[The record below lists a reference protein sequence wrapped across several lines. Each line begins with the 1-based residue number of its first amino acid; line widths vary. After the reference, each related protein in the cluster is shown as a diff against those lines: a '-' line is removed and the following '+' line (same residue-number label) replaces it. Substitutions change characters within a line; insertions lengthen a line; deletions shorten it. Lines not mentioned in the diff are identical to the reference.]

1 MDSENNNE
9 KVNVPLFPSPEPT
22 VSCINDLDFYKD
34 FKNEFSAIVYNDALT
49 SKLDFSTKPT
59 LCPQHIDESNL
70 KDETSLSEYD
80 EVEQNVLYFN
90 DLFPFNIIYPDDIK
104 SDKGNND
111 NEIDMIQSSGG
122 NENIQGLNKL
132 LEGSHD
138 KISKVFIMRSFVMEL
153 NVNIVAWIYLVKGML
168 FNLIKNLYVSFG
180 ISFDPKCYYKDGD
193 CTKMLWRP
201 RQVNRVHIL
210 DFEGFTPGM
219 RQDLAEKMRMEYT
232 RDDGQEVF
240 VSHNWRRLFGIRVPL
255 VQEFIHEFI
264 RTCRIRDEIWLD
276 VAGLHTAEE
285 MAEDEF
291 GAYWLGRER
300 VIPNKGGLSDY
311 WVEISSG
318 KDFLRGALSYTYI
331 RDPVR
336 RLCHRL
342 ISYDIFE
349 RGHAPKKVTA
359 TDLFYLCSMNRGV
372 ANVPYL
378 LAHYLFRHIEGRK
391 NGARLFGGHFIGRLT
406 YHFGLVSD
414 DGLRGLSVVT
424 SKIPLIDMPPPPTPA
439 VGRTMPRDWGD
450 MRRRFKDYVGMLEVC
465 VDL

>member
-1 MDSENNNE
+1 MDSENDNE

-34 FKNEFSAIVYNDALT
+34 FKNEFLAIVYNDALT
-49 SKLDFSTKPT
+49 SKSDFSTKPT
-59 LCPQHIDESNL
+59 LRPQHIDESNL

-90 DLFPFNIIYPDDIK
+90 DLFPFNIIYPDDRK
-104 SDKGNND
+104 SDKVNND
-111 NEIDMIQSSGG
+111 NEIDIIQSSGG
-122 NENIQGLNKL
+122 NKNIQGLNKL

-168 FNLIKNLYVSFG
+168 FNLIKNLYVPFG
-180 ISFDPKCYYKDGD
+180 ISFDPKWHYKDGD
-193 CTKMLWRP
+193 CTRMLRRP
-201 RQVNRVHIL
+201 RQFIL
-210 DFEGFTPGM
+210 ALG
-219 RQDLAEKMRMEYT
+219 LYT
-232 RDDGQEVF
+232 
-240 VSHNWRRLFGIRVPL
+240 
-255 VQEFIHEFI
+255 
-264 RTCRIRDEIWLD
+264 T
-276 VAGLHTAEE
+276 EE

-300 VIPNKGGLSDY
+300 VIPNKGDLSDY

-318 KDFLRGALSYTYI
+318 KYFLRGALSYTYI
-331 RDPVR
+331 KDPVR

-349 RGHAPKKVTA
+349 RGHVPKKVTA

-372 ANVPYL
+372 GNVPYL
-378 LAHYLFRHIEGRK
+378 LAHYLFMHIEGKK

-424 SKIPLIDMPPPPTPA
+424 RKIPLIDMGTSA
-439 VGRTMPRDWGD
+439 ATTNSSCGRTMPRDWGD
-450 MRRRFKDYVGMLEVC
+450 MWRRFRDYIGMLEVC